1 MNGRDLLGIMR
12 KYDMGISFS
21 EMLLKF
27 LHFAMCSLNT
37 LEKSEEVFTNK
48 VMVLNFA
55 WTKVPSQDAMV
66 PTVL

>member
-1 MNGRDLLGIMR
+1 MA
-12 KYDMGISFS
+12 ISFS